1 MLTRGSCAASMYG
14 CTWPASTRT
23 SQGARGSAAIRSCL
37 ATTAAS
43 SSSVMAA
50 YLTELSTL

>member
-1 MLTRGSCAASMYG
+1 MLTRGSCAASMYD

-43 SSSVMAA
+43 SSPFMSA
-50 YLTELSTL
+50 YLTEAKRS